1 MAKPLNILRQPTN
14 ALLLGAVAGLM
25 TLATAVAPAVAQTKI
40 AQLRNYCNNG
50 ESLYLSA
57 ETQNFW
63 VNICGGDAPYTY
75 VGVDKSTGD
84 SIRLN
89 LHGYEPDGSF
99 FEAWNGNYSYIIS
112 FGDRGDHYLVVSQ
125 GDTTILEERLINW
138 E

>member
-1 MAKPLNILRQPTN
+1 MAKPLNVLRQQTN
-14 ALLLGAVAGLM
+14 ALLLGTVAGLM
-25 TLATAVAPAVAQTKI
+25 TLVTAVAPTIAQTRI

-57 ETQNFW
+57 ETANFW

-75 VGVDKSTGD
+75 VGVDKNTGD

-89 LHGYEPDGSF
+89 LHDYAPDGSF
-99 FEAWNGNYSYIIS
+99 FEAWNGNYSYGIV
-112 FGDRGDHYLVVSQ
+112 FNTPRGHLLVVSQ
-125 GDTTILEERLINW
+125 GDSTILEEPLLNW